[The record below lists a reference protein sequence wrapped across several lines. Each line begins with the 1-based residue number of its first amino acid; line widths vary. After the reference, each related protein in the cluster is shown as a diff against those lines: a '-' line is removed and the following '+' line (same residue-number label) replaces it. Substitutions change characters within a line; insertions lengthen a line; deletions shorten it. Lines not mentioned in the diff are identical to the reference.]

1 MTKSSHQ
8 GFTLIEILIGM
19 SLLSVMMLL
28 LFASLR
34 VCVQYWDAGEA
45 KINQV
50 SRIAIIQ
57 KFFKARLENTKPLYD
72 NFNGHQPLFSFQGT
86 HHSLQFVSNMP
97 ASAGRLGL
105 QKFTLNLGEFKAKQG
120 RDVMVDISPFFPVTE
135 GEEWAIE
142 QISLVKQVESLTFRY
157 FGAEKPSQEPEWQEE
172 WLEMTQLP
180 LLVSVFIELSNGDI
194 LPEMV
199 IALKIDRISTQT
211 NPFESL
217 TTELIK

>member
-1 MTKSSHQ
+1 MTKSPHQ

-34 VCVQYWDAGEA
+34 VCVRNWDAGEA

-57 KFFKARLENTKPLYD
+57 KFFKARLENTKPLQD
-72 NFNGHQPLFSFQGT
+72 SFSGENPQFSFQGDE
-86 HHSLQFVSNMP
+86 HSLQFVSNMP

-105 QKFTLNLGEFKAKQG
+105 QRFTISLGDFKPKQG
-120 RDVMVDISPFFPVTE
+120 RDVVVDISPFFPVTE
-135 GEEWAIE
+135 GEEWSIE
-142 QISLVKQVESLTFRY
+142 QVSLIQKVETLKFRY
-157 FGAEKPSQEPEWQEE
+157 FGSEDNQQPEWQNE
-172 WLEMTQLP
+172 WLEKGQLP
-180 LLVSVFIELSNGDI
+180 LLVSIFIQLSDGKT

-199 IALKIDRISTQT
+199 VALKIDRISNQT
-211 NPFESL
+211 NPFENL
-217 TTELIK
+217 TNQLIR